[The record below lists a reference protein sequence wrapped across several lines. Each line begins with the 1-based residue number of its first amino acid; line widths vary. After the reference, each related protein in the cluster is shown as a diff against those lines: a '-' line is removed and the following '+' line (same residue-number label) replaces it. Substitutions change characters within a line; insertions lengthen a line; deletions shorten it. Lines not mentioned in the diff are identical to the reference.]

1 MIIEVFPRHGYLVS
15 PGVQIHHEVLGLGV
29 SVAHLALV
37 AVGVPG
43 HALGHVPV
51 VLMIMIIVIMIVM
64 IVIIIVMMIVV
75 MIGIMILMMI
85 VILILMMIVVMIVIM
100 ILMMIV
106 IMIILMI
113 VPVVLV
119 LGDELVALVT
129 LWARP
134 GL

>member
-1 MIIEVFPRHGYLVS
+1 MEYGYLVS

-51 VLMIMIIVIMIVM
+51 VIMVIVMMILIMIVIIMMMIVIMIV
-64 IVIIIVMMIVV
+64 IIV
-75 MIGIMILMMI
+75 
-85 VILILMMIVVMIVIM
+85 
-100 ILMMIV
+100 MMIV
-106 IMIILMI
+106 IMIILIVMI

-129 LWARP
+129 LWARS

>member
-1 MIIEVFPRHGYLVS
+1 MEYGYLVS

-51 VLMIMIIVIMIVM
+51 VIMIMIIVIMI
-64 IVIIIVMMIVV
+64 IVIMIIVIMIVV

-85 VILILMMIVVMIVIM
+85 VILILMMIVVMIV
-100 ILMMIV
+100 MMIE
-106 IMIILMI
+106 MIA
-113 VPVVLV
+113 PVVLV

>member
-1 MIIEVFPRHGYLVS
+1 MEYGYLVS

-51 VLMIMIIVIMIVM
+51 VIMIMIIVIMI
-64 IVIIIVMMIVV
+64 
-75 MIGIMILMMI
+75 LMMI
-85 VILILMMIVVMIVIM
+85 MILILMMIVVMIV
-100 ILMMIV
+100 MMIV
-106 IMIILMI
+106 MI

-119 LGDELVALVT
+119 LGDELVALVI
-129 LWARP
+129 LWTGP

>member
-1 MIIEVFPRHGYLVS
+1 MDYGYYLVS
-15 PGVQIHHEVLGLGV
+15 PGVQIHHEVLGLWV

-43 HALGHVPV
+43 HTLGHVPV
-51 VLMIMIIVIMIVM
+51 VIMIMI
-64 IVIIIVMMIVV
+64 IVIIIVMMMVV

-85 VILILMMIVVMIVIM
+85 EILILMMIVVMIV
-100 ILMMIV
+100 MMIV
-106 IMIILMI
+106 MI

>member
-1 MIIEVFPRHGYLVS
+1 MEYGYYLVS
-15 PGVQIHHEVLGLGV
+15 PGVQIHHKVLGLGV

-43 HALGHVPV
+43 HTLGHVPV
-51 VLMIMIIVIMIVM
+51 MIVIMIIAIM
-64 IVIIIVMMIVV
+64 IVMMIVV
-75 MIGIMILMMI
+75 MIVIMILMMI
-85 VILILMMIVVMIVIM
+85 VILILMMIVVMIV
-100 ILMMIV
+100 MMIV
-106 IMIILMI
+106 MI

-129 LWARP
+129 LWAGS

>member
-1 MIIEVFPRHGYLVS
+1 MEYAYLVS
-15 PGVQIHHEVLGLGV
+15 PGVQIHHEVLGLRV

-51 VLMIMIIVIMIVM
+51 LIMIMIIVIMIVM
-64 IVIIIVMMIVV
+64 M
-75 MIGIMILMMI
+75 
-85 VILILMMIVVMIVIM
+85 ILMMIVVMIVMM
-100 ILMMIV
+100 ILT
-106 IMIILMI
+106 I

-119 LGDELVALVT
+119 FSDELVALVT

-134 GL
+134 GLKRLPQHHWRLARPGMS

>member
-1 MIIEVFPRHGYLVS
+1 MEYGYLVS

-51 VLMIMIIVIMIVM
+51 VIMIMIIVIMI
-64 IVIIIVMMIVV
+64 
-75 MIGIMILMMI
+75 LMMI
-85 VILILMMIVVMIVIM
+85 MILILMMIVVMIVM
-100 ILMMIV
+100 ISV
-106 IMIILMI
+106 MI